1 MEEINKDEFFDELQ
15 KMGVKF
21 TDETVPAQMPEM
33 ERKAIGPG
41 TQKKSTKLVE
51 KTECPFPKPPK
62 GLVDKLISCTIW
74 LCICGGISMLLWWFE
89 INGLMAQEAAYPC
102 ILASSCIGTGG
113 VVWNI
118 K

>member
-1 MEEINKDEFFDELQ
+1 MKECNKDEFFGELQ
-15 KMGVKF
+15 EMGVKF

-33 ERKAIGPG
+33 ERKPIGPG

-74 LCICGGISMLLWWFE
+74 LCICGGIAMLLWWFE
-89 INGLMAQEAAYPC
+89 INGLMAHVAAFPC
-102 ILASSCIGTGG
+102 IVVCCLLAGFG
-113 VVWNI
+113 VGMNI

>member
-1 MEEINKDEFFDELQ
+1 MEDFDMDL
-15 KMGVKF
+15 KAVMGSRYDDGENPK
-21 TDETVPAQMPEM
+21 EMPVM
-33 ERKAIGPG
+33 ERKTIGSG
-41 TQKKSTKLVE
+41 TQAKPTKLVE
-51 KTECPFPKPPK
+51 KTACPFPKPPK
-62 GLVDKLISCTIW
+62 GIMDKLISCTTW

-102 ILASSCIGTGG
+102 ILASSCIGSGG

>member
-1 MEEINKDEFFDELQ
+1 MENMEAFDPELLGV
-15 KMGVKF
+15 MGSRY
-21 TDETVPAQMPEM
+21 DDGETPKEMPTM
-33 ERKAIGPG
+33 ERKTIGPNP
-41 TQKKSTKLVE
+41 QAKPTKLVE
-51 KTECPFPKPPK
+51 KTPCPFPKPPK
-62 GLVDKLISCTIW
+62 GLADKLISCTTW

-102 ILASSCIGTGG
+102 ILASSCIGSGG